1 GATALQLP
9 NVTFLGVP
17 PQPPRLGDSVTVSC
31 TALSSLPDLTL
42 LYWLGNGSFVEKLYP
57 DGAVREGMVV
67 EEPRGSAT
75 VLRRDLH
82 IGSLGARELRTNF
95 TCVVLSPA
103 GFAAR
108 QARWAP
114 DEAPAEGPGLG

>member
-1 GATALQLP
+1 MT
-9 NVTFLGVP
+9 
-17 PQPPRLGDSVTVSC
+17 VTVSC

-75 VLRRDLH
+75 VLHRDLH